1 MSLGVI
7 TWTISGGSVKKTS
20 IDLTVGGSSNPPFTK
35 LKNHFN
41 NLSVSCKDGD
51 FKAWLHIQD
60 GKDFYQQLYPGEHE
74 GKRLTDKFTFCQ
86 EQLFHKEKN
95 EYLPILHVS
104 AWEMAGSRSDFVFF
118 PRYSSVM
125 DSSIWNYYWCTNENE
140 EVEERHLKWII
151 ESIATN
157 ELNGVYNLAIAREYA
172 DLNAR
177 LVHESYIASKLN
189 GHGMQISPFL
199 FHSEWEM
206 EERCSVKEEKLK
218 AYKWRFLLI
227 DDYAW
232 KSMEA
237 NPHLGTESLVQ
248 KNSKM
253 DILKRTISAMGFNV
267 ECVRKTE
274 GEIKREVDQAD
285 VEIWGAE
292 SIKEAFQLLGDKE
305 IGEFDIILLD
315 YLLGSHSFT
324 DDEFGKEFRSK
335 STREYGHEFLKR
347 LEAKLSSDNPIPDD
361 TKVGLAGKHYFM
373 FISAFTTAVGE
384 RLRSERLS
392 RNTERWY
399 IAEGACPT
407 NTPSLFKYYLANIME
422 RRISELGI
430 DSLNENTILNEA
442 TSIYCKI
449 DKTDDEPDKSDI
461 PSVRK
466 RAYQSYRKILGFHYD
481 YFTLKEYQEKSLLVA
496 SFMKENPRLGAMLE
510 HLLQLVH
517 LTAFGTVLQWPEMWE
532 EYQYVTRTIGLD
544 NKSEI
549 LKQFSK
555 NVEDY
560 IITLKS
566 S

>member
-60 GKDFYQQLYPGEHE
+60 GKDFYQQLYPGEDE

-86 EQLFHKEKN
+86 EQLFHKEKD

-125 DSSIWNYYWCTNENE
+125 DSSIWNYYWCTKENK
-140 EVEERHLKWII
+140 EVKKRHLKWII

-157 ELNGVYNLAIAREYA
+157 KQNGVYNLAIAREYA

-206 EERCSVKEEKLK
+206 EERVREKELK
-218 AYKWRFLLI
+218 HYHWRILLI

-232 KSMEA
+232 RSMNAHFTPKKKSF
-237 NPHLGTESLVQ
+237 VQ

-253 DILKRTISAMGFNV
+253 DVLKRTISSMGFKV
-267 ECVRKTE
+267 ECVRKTR
-274 GEIKREVDQAD
+274 GTVKREGGDAEI
-285 VEIWGAE
+285 EIWGAE
-292 SIKEAFQLLGDKE
+292 SIREAFQLLSDKT

-315 YLLGSHSFT
+315 YLLGSHSIKKDT
-324 DDEFGKEFRSK
+324 FGKGFRSN
-335 STREYGHEFLKR
+335 SSREYGYEFLKR
-347 LEAKLSSDNPIPDD
+347 LNEKGSPGNSISQE
-361 TKVGLAGKHYFM
+361 TKTGLAGKHYFM

-384 RLRSERLS
+384 RLRSEGLS

-430 DSLNENTILNEA
+430 DSLNENTILEEA

-449 DKTDDEPDKSDI
+449 DKTDI

-481 YFTLKEYQEKSLLVA
+481 YFTLKEYQENSLLVA

-517 LTAFGTVLQWPEMWE
+517 LTAFGTVRQWPEMWE
-532 EYQYVTRTIGLD
+532 EYKYVTRTIGLD
-544 NKSEI
+544 KESEI
-549 LKQFSK
+549 LKKFSK
-555 NVEDY
+555 SVEDY
-560 IITLKS
+560 IIALKS

>member
-7 TWTISGGSVKKTS
+7 TWTISGGSVAKTS
-20 IDLTVGGSSNPPFTK
+20 IDLTVAGRPTPTFTN
-35 LKNHFN
+35 LTSHFDQ
-41 NLSVSCKDGD
+41 LSVSCEDGEV
-51 FKAWLHIQD
+51 KAWLHIQD
-60 GKDFYQQLYPGEHE
+60 GKDFYQQLYPGEDE
-74 GKRLTDKFTFCQ
+74 GKRLTDKFTFYQ
-86 EQLFHKEKN
+86 EQLFHKEKD

-104 AWEMAGSRSDFVFF
+104 AWEMAGSRLDFVFF

-125 DSSIWNYYWCTNENE
+125 DSSIWNYYWCTKENK
-140 EVEERHLKWII
+140 EVKDRHLKWII

-157 ELNGVYNLAIAREYA
+157 KQNGVYNLAIAREYA

-237 NPHLGTESLVQ
+237 NHTLDRESIVQ

-253 DILKRTISAMGFNV
+253 DVLKRTISAMGFKV

-274 GEIKREVDQAD
+274 GEIKREGDPAD

-292 SIKEAFQLLGDKE
+292 SIKEAFQLLSDKE

-324 DDEFGKEFRSK
+324 DDEFGEEFRSK

-361 TKVGLAGKHYFM
+361 TKAGVAGKHYFM

-407 NTPSLFKYYLANIME
+407 NTPSLFKYYLSNIME
-422 RRISELGI
+422 RRLSETGI
-430 DSLNENTILNEA
+430 NSLDEETILNVA
-442 TSIYCKI
+442 KSIYSVPEENDQKTQKI
-449 DKTDDEPDKSDI
+449 DT
-461 PSVRK
+461 VRK
-466 RAYQSYRKILGFHYD
+466 RAYLAYRTILGFHYD
-481 YFTLKEYQEKSLLVA
+481 YFTLKDYQESSLLAA
-496 SFMKENPRLGAMLE
+496 SFMKKKLRLGAMLE

-517 LTAFGTVLQWPEMWE
+517 LTAFGTVRQWPEMWE
-532 EYQYVTRTIGLD
+532 EYQFIIRTID
-544 NKSEI
+544 SNKEAEI
-549 LKQFSK
+549 LKVFSQSI
-555 NVEDY
+555 EDY
-560 IITLKS
+560 IIALKS
-566 S
+566 SS

>member
-20 IDLTVGGSSNPPFTK
+20 IDLKVKGRSNPTFTK
-35 LKNHFN
+35 LKSHFN
-41 NLSVSCKDGD
+41 NLSVSCEDGEV
-51 FKAWLHIQD
+51 KAWLHIQD
-60 GKDFYQQLYPGEHE
+60 GIDFYQSLYLGKDKGE
-74 GKRLTDKFTFCQ
+74 RLTDQFTFYQ
-86 EQLFHKEKN
+86 QQLFHKEKN
-95 EYLPILHVS
+95 ECLPILHVS
-104 AWEMAGSRSDFVFF
+104 AWEMAGSHEHFVFF

-140 EVEERHLKWII
+140 EVKQRHLKWII
-151 ESIATN
+151 ESISTN
-157 ELNGVYNLAIAREYA
+157 TQNGVYKLAITREYA

-206 EERCSVKEEKLK
+206 EDRCSVKEEKLK

-232 KSMEA
+232 KSMGA
-237 NPHLGTESLVQ
+237 NHTLDRESLVQ

-253 DILKRTISAMGFNV
+253 DVLKRTISAMGFKV

-274 GEIKREVDQAD
+274 GEIKREGDPAD

-292 SIKEAFQLLGDKE
+292 SIKEAFQLLSDKE

-324 DDEFGKEFRSK
+324 DDEFGKEIRSK

-347 LEAKLSSDNPIPDD
+347 LEAKPSSDNPIPEE
-361 TKVGLAGKHYFM
+361 TKAGLAGKHYFM

-422 RRISELGI
+422 RRLSETGI
-430 DSLNENTILNEA
+430 NSLDEETVLNVA
-442 TSIYCKI
+442 MYIYSLPKETQETQKI
-449 DKTDDEPDKSDI
+449 DT
-461 PSVRK
+461 VRK
-466 RAYQSYRKILGFHYD
+466 RAYLAYRKILGFHYN
-481 YFTLKEYQEKSLLVA
+481 YFTLKDYQESSLLAA
-496 SFMKENPRLGAMLE
+496 SFMKKKLRLGAMLE

-517 LTAFGTVLQWPEMWE
+517 LTAFGTVRQWPEMWE
-532 EYQYVTRTIGLD
+532 EYQFIIRTID
-544 NKSEI
+544 SNKEAET
-549 LKQFSK
+549 LKEFSQSI
-555 NVEDY
+555 EDY
-560 IITLKS
+560 IIALKS

>member
-7 TWTISGGSVKKTS
+7 TWTISGGRVAKTS
-20 IDLTVGGSSNPPFTK
+20 INLTVAGRPTPAFTN
-35 LKNHFN
+35 LTSHFDQ
-41 NLSVSCKDGD
+41 LSVSCEDCEV
-51 FKAWLHIQD
+51 KAWLHIQD
-60 GKDFYQQLYPGEHE
+60 GKDFYQQLYPGEDE
-74 GKRLTDKFTFCQ
+74 GKRLSDKFTFCQ
-86 EQLFHKEKN
+86 EQLFHKEKD

-104 AWEMAGSRSDFVFF
+104 AWEMAGSRPDFVFF

-125 DSSIWNYYWCTNENE
+125 DSSIWNYYWCTNENK
-140 EVEERHLKWII
+140 EVKGRHLKWII

-157 ELNGVYNLAIAREYA
+157 KQNGVYNLAIAREYA

-206 EERCSVKEEKLK
+206 EERVKKMELK
-218 AYKWRFLLI
+218 DYHWRILLI

-232 KSMEA
+232 RSMNA
-237 NPHLGTESLVQ
+237 HITPDGKSLVP

-253 DILKRTISAMGFNV
+253 DVLKRTISAMGFTV

-274 GEIKREVDQAD
+274 KEVTREGGDAQI
-285 VEIWGAE
+285 EIWGAE
-292 SIKEAFQLLGDKE
+292 SIKEAFQLLSDKE

-315 YLLGSHSFT
+315 YLLGSHSME
-324 DDEFGKEFRSK
+324 DPFGEEFRSK
-335 STREYGHEFLKR
+335 SPREYGYEFLKR
-347 LEAKLSSDNPIPDD
+347 LEEKGAHGNLFSQE
-361 TKVGLAGKHYFM
+361 TKAGLAGKHYIM

-384 RLRSERLS
+384 RLRSEGLS

-430 DSLNENTILNEA
+430 DSLKEDTILNEA
-442 TSIYCKI
+442 TSIYCVP
-449 DKTDDEPDKSDI
+449 DKTDI
-461 PSVRK
+461 PKVRK

-555 NVEDY
+555 NVADY

>member
-7 TWTISGGSVKKTS
+7 TWTISGGSVAKTS
-20 IDLTVGGSSNPPFTK
+20 IDLTVAGRPTPTFTN
-35 LKNHFN
+35 LTSHFDQ
-41 NLSVSCKDGD
+41 LSVSCEDGEV
-51 FKAWLHIQD
+51 KAWLHIQD
-60 GKDFYQQLYPGEHE
+60 GKDFYQQLYPGEDE

-86 EQLFHKEKN
+86 EQLFHKEKD

-125 DSSIWNYYWCTNENE
+125 DSSIWNYYWCTKENK
-140 EVEERHLKWII
+140 EVKERHLKWII

-157 ELNGVYNLAIAREYA
+157 KQNGVYNLAIAREYA

-206 EERCSVKEEKLK
+206 EERVREKELK
-218 AYKWRFLLI
+218 EYHWRILLI

-232 KSMEA
+232 RSMNAHFTPKKKSFV
-237 NPHLGTESLVQ
+237 P

-253 DILKRTISAMGFNV
+253 DVLRRTISSMGFKV
-267 ECVRKTE
+267 ECVRKTR
-274 GEIKREVDQAD
+274 GTVKREGCDAEI
-285 VEIWGAE
+285 EIWGAE
-292 SIKEAFQLLGDKE
+292 SIREAFQLLSDKT

-315 YLLGSHSFT
+315 YLLGSHSI
-324 DDEFGKEFRSK
+324 DDDFGEEFRNK
-335 STREYGHEFLKR
+335 SHREYGYEFLKR
-347 LEAKLSSDNPIPDD
+347 LKAKRSHGNSI
-361 TKVGLAGKHYFM
+361 TKKTKAGLAGKHYIM

-384 RLRSERLS
+384 RLRSEGLS
-392 RNTERWY
+392 RNTERCY

-430 DSLNENTILNEA
+430 DSLNESTILNEA
-442 TSIYCKI
+442 TSIYCKT
-449 DKTDDEPDKSDI
+449 DKTDI
-461 PSVRK
+461 PTVRK

-481 YFTLKEYQEKSLLVA
+481 YFTLKEYQENSLLVA

-517 LTAFGTVLQWPEMWE
+517 LTAFGTVRQWPEMWE

-544 NKSEI
+544 KRSSN
-549 LKQFSK
+549 LKKFSK

-560 IITLKS
+560 IIALKS

>member
-41 NLSVSCKDGD
+41 NLSVSCKDGEV
-51 FKAWLHIQD
+51 KAWLHIQD
-60 GKDFYQQLYPGEHE
+60 GKDFYQQLYPGEDE

-86 EQLFHKEKN
+86 EQLFHKEKD

-125 DSSIWNYYWCTNENE
+125 DSSIWNYYWCTKENK
-140 EVEERHLKWII
+140 EVKDRHLKWII

-157 ELNGVYNLAIAREYA
+157 KQNGVYNLAIAREYA

-206 EERCSVKEEKLK
+206 EDRCSVKKEKLK

-237 NPHLGTESLVQ
+237 NPPFDTECLVQ

-253 DILKRTISAMGFNV
+253 DVLKRTISSMGFKV
-267 ECVRKTE
+267 ECVRKTR
-274 GEIKREVDQAD
+274 GTVKRKGGDAEI
-285 VEIWGAE
+285 EIWGAE
-292 SIKEAFQLLGDKE
+292 SIREAFQLLSDKT

-315 YLLGSHSFT
+315 YLLGSHSF
-324 DDEFGKEFRSK
+324 EKNKSGKGSGSK
-335 STREYGHEFLKR
+335 YSREYGYDFLK
-347 LEAKLSSDNPIPDD
+347 LLKAKGASGNPISKE
-361 TKVGLAGKHYFM
+361 TKAGLAGKHYIM

-384 RLRSERLS
+384 RLRSEGLS
-392 RNTERWY
+392 RNTERCY

-430 DSLNENTILNEA
+430 NSLDEGTILKEA
-442 TSIYCKI
+442 MAIYCVPKQTQKAQKI
-449 DKTDDEPDKSDI
+449 DT
-461 PSVRK
+461 VRK
-466 RAYQSYRKILGFHYD
+466 RAYLAYRKILGFHYD
-481 YFTLKEYQEKSLLVA
+481 YFTLKDYQESSLLAA
-496 SFMKENPRLGAMLE
+496 SFMKKKLRLGAMLE

-517 LTAFGTVLQWPEMWE
+517 LTAFGTVRQWPEMWE
-532 EYQYVTRTIGLD
+532 EYQFIIRTID
-544 NKSEI
+544 SNKEAEI
-549 LKQFSK
+549 LKVFSQSI
-555 NVEDY
+555 EDY
-560 IITLKS
+560 IIALKS
-566 S
+566 SS